1 MTEKHKTYLLVN
13 IIAFIGLL
21 LMLLFTADFSKT
33 KSTEETL
40 RLLFTLS
47 EITELIVVLIMMA
60 MFVLKSIASAVT
72 NVCRYIFWWLRK
84 RKRIQNHCYEFCGIY
99 ALIPSSKPTLSDEEI
114 MQFIKR
120 MLFAALSCISA
131 IIAILILLNCNNLF
145 DYILSTIMIFHAN
158 WFVFKV
164 TTAYKN
170 NTNKENFV

>member
-1 MTEKHKTYLLVN
+1 MTTKRKTYLLVN
-13 IIAFIGLL
+13 IIAFIELF

-47 EITELIVVLIMMA
+47 AITELTVVLIILA
-60 MFVLKSIASAVT
+60 MFVLKNIASAVT

-99 ALIPSSKPTLSDEEI
+99 ALIPSGKPILSDEEI

-120 MLFAALSCISA
+120 LLYAALSCISV

-145 DYILSTIMIFHAN
+145 DYILSTIMIVHAN
-158 WFVFKV
+158 CLVFRAA
-164 TTAYKN
+164 TAD
-170 NTNKENFV
+170 